1 MQQTR
6 EEIYELT
13 RIAEKQHT
21 WTALQPTTRTY
32 RTKEMT
38 TKLQEL
44 HHAIAS
50 MDLVVTTQDWTDMRQ
65 NPRRA
70 IERLRTAARAI
81 VIEHT
86 VTQEIQQLLSGQEW
100 DSATCEAIAFILREH
115 GYPIADTAEP
125 TLVPNNAPAEVIR
138 AFAEVQKQH
147 PGVKSVVYDT
157 NGRWK
162 YHYGLGDPLSFGA
175 EVSVDILGL
184 GADAAPKPSVYF
196 LVEG

>member
-6 EEIYELT
+6 EEIYELA

-21 WTALQPTTRTY
+21 WTALQPNTRTY

-50 MDLVVTTQDWTDMRQ
+50 TDLVVTAQDWTDMRQ

-86 VTQEIQQLLSGQEW
+86 VTQEIQQFLSGKEW
-100 DSATCEAIAFILREH
+100 DSIACAGVAEILSEH
-115 GYPIADTAEP
+115 GYHVREVEP
-125 TLVPNNAPAEVIR
+125 TLAPNNAPAEVI
-138 AFAEVQKQH
+138 AAVMEVQRH
-147 PGVKSVVYDT
+147 YPEVESVIYDLEGSWCYRDSDGT
-157 NGRWK
+157 Q
-162 YHYGLGDPLSFGA
+162 LTFGA
-175 EVSVDILGL
+175 EVSTDILGL

>member
-50 MDLVVTTQDWTDMRQ
+50 MDLVVTTQDWTDMRK

-86 VTQEIQQLLSGQEW
+86 VTQEIQQLLSGEEW
-100 DSATCEAIAFILREH
+100 DSDTIESVAEILRRY
-115 GYPIADTAEP
+115 GYPIREVEP
-125 TLVPNNAPAEVIR
+125 TLAPIASPEVIA
-138 AFAEVQKQH
+138 AFMEVQKYY
-147 PGVKSVVYDT
+147 PDVESVVYDIKG
-157 NGRWK
+157 NWCYRDVD
-162 YHYGLGDPLSFGA
+162 GDPLTFGA
-175 EVSVDILGL
+175 EISTDILGL

>member
-6 EEIYELT
+6 EELA

-32 RTKEMT
+32 RTIEMT

-44 HHAIAS
+44 HHAVCRVEELTVQEWPSA
-50 MDLVVTTQDWTDMRQ
+50 THPAR
-65 NPRRA
+65 NA
-70 IERLRTAARAI
+70 FRTLLEAARAI

-86 VTQEIQQLLSGQEW
+86 VTQEIQQLLSGKEW
-100 DSATCEAIAFILREH
+100 DSDTIESVAEILREH
-115 GYPIADTAEP
+115 GYPIREVEP
-125 TLVPNNAPAEVIR
+125 TLAPFAPSEVIA
-138 AFAEVQKQH
+138 AFAEVQKH
-147 PGVKSVVYDT
+147 YPEVESVVYDLE
-157 NGRWK
+157 GRWC
-162 YHYGLGDPLSFGA
+162 YRDSDGEPLTVGVEISTD
-175 EVSVDILGL
+175 SLGL

>member
-1 MQQTR
+1 MKQTR

-21 WTALQPTTRTY
+21 WTALQPTTRTH

-44 HHAIAS
+44 HHAVRMMDTMIAPR
-50 MDLVVTTQDWTDMRQ
+50 DWVAVGSTAREVMS
-65 NPRRA
+65 NLLA
-70 IERLRTAARAI
+70 AARAI

-86 VTQEIQQLLSGQEW
+86 VTQEIQQLLSGKEW
-100 DSATCEAIAFILREH
+100 DSDTIESVADILREH
-115 GYPIADTAEP
+115 GYPIREVEP
-125 TLVPNNAPAEVIR
+125 TLAPNNAPAEVI
-138 AFAEVQKQH
+138 AAVMEVQRH
-147 PGVKSVVYDT
+147 YPEVESVIYDLEGSWCYRDSDGT
-157 NGRWK
+157 Q
-162 YHYGLGDPLSFGA
+162 LTFGA
-175 EVSVDILGL
+175 EVSTDILGL

>member
-44 HHAIAS
+44 HHAVRMMDTMIAPR
-50 MDLVVTTQDWTDMRQ
+50 DWVAVGSTAREVMS
-65 NPRRA
+65 NLLA
-70 IERLRTAARAI
+70 AARAI

-86 VTQEIQQLLSGQEW
+86 VTQEIQQLLSGKEW
-100 DSATCEAIAFILREH
+100 DSTTLESVADILREH
-115 GYPIADTAEP
+115 GYPIREVEP
-125 TLVPNNAPAEVIR
+125 TLMPIASPEVIA
-138 AFAEVQKQH
+138 AFMEVQKYY
-147 PGVKSVVYDT
+147 PDVESVVYDIKG
-157 NGRWK
+157 NWCYRDVD
-162 YHYGLGDPLSFGA
+162 GDPLTVGVEIST
-175 EVSVDILGL
+175 VSLVR

>member
-50 MDLVVTTQDWTDMRQ
+50 MDLVVTTQDWPNMRQ

-86 VTQEIQQLLSGQEW
+86 VTQEIQQLLSGKEW
-100 DSATCEAIAFILREH
+100 DSDTIESVAEILREH
-115 GYPIADTAEP
+115 GYPIREVEP
-125 TLVPNNAPAEVIR
+125 TLAPNNAPAEVI
-138 AFAEVQKQH
+138 AAVMEVQRH
-147 PGVKSVVYDT
+147 YPEVESVIYDLEGSWCYRDSDGT
-157 NGRWK
+157 Q
-162 YHYGLGDPLSFGA
+162 LTFGA
-175 EVSVDILGL
+175 EVSTDILGL

>member
-1 MQQTR
+1 MSQTR
-6 EEIYELT
+6 EEIYELA

-44 HHAIAS
+44 HHAVRMMDTMIAPR
-50 MDLVVTTQDWTDMRQ
+50 DWVAVGSTAREVMS
-65 NPRRA
+65 NLLA
-70 IERLRTAARAI
+70 AARAI

-86 VTQEIQQLLSGQEW
+86 VTQEIQQLLSGKEW
-100 DSATCEAIAFILREH
+100 DSGTIESVAGILREH
-115 GYPIADTAEP
+115 GYPIREVEP
-125 TLVPNNAPAEVIR
+125 TLAPFAPSEVIA
-138 AFAEVQKQH
+138 AFMEVQKYY
-147 PGVKSVVYDT
+147 PDVESVVYDIKG
-157 NGRWK
+157 NWCYRDVD
-162 YHYGLGDPLSFGA
+162 GDPLTFGA
-175 EVSVDILGL
+175 EISTDILGL

>member
-1 MQQTR
+1 MSQTR

-50 MDLVVTTQDWTDMRQ
+50 MDLVVTTQDWPNMRQ

-86 VTQEIQQLLSGQEW
+86 VTQEIQQLLSGKEW
-100 DSATCEAIAFILREH
+100 DSDTIESVAEILREH
-115 GYPIADTAEP
+115 GYPIREVEP
-125 TLVPNNAPAEVIR
+125 TLAPFAPSEVIA
-138 AFAEVQKQH
+138 AFMEVQKYY
-147 PGVKSVVYDT
+147 PDVESVVYDIKG
-157 NGRWK
+157 NWCYRDVD
-162 YHYGLGDPLSFGA
+162 GDPLTFGA
-175 EVSVDILGL
+175 EISTDILGL